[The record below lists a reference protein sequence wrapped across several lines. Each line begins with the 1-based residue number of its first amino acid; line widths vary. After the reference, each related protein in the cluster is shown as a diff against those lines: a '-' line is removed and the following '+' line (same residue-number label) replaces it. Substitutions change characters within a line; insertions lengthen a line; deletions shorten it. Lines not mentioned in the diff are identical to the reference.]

1 MKNIKFIILSTFLL
15 FGLKNFAQK
24 LEIPSNLSKGDSIR
38 VIMKSGLY
46 NYGILF
52 DKSDT
57 SLSLYLNNQI
67 VTTKLLYN
75 RVAEVYILTAAPQKN
90 VVYSNTKQKNKLAE
104 QEKSQ
109 DNAKVVSRY
118 FFAPSAIKQKAGT
131 FVYDNSY
138 AFINSLSYSVTD
150 NVSINAGGELISA
163 LMGQPIVLL
172 SPHAGFK
179 VSDNLYLGGGFVYLN
194 RENVQSTSIKAF
206 YGTVTLGNN
215 VKNVSINF
223 GKGLDNASYSLNVSG
238 YIKLKNNFALI
249 TENWFYSDN
258 QIFDSEF
265 PLIGFGG
272 RVYGPKVNFDFALV
286 NIVIPYLGFSY
297 KFN

>member
-1 MKNIKFIILSTFLL
+1 ML

-24 LEIPSNLSKGDSIR
+24 LEIPSNLSKGDSIL

-67 VTTKLLYN
+67 VPTKLLYN
-75 RVAEVYILTAAPQKN
+75 RVAEVYILTAAPQKK

-109 DNAKVVSRY
+109 ENAKVVSRY

-179 VSDNLYLGGGFVYLN
+179 VSDNLHLGGGFVYLN

>member
-67 VTTKLLYN
+67 VPTKLLYN
-75 RVAEVYILTAAPQKN
+75 RVAEVYILTASPKR

-150 NVSINAGGELISA
+150 NVSITAGGELISA

-179 VSDNLYLGGGFVYLN
+179 VSDNLHLGGGFVYLN

>member
-67 VTTKLLYN
+67 VPTKLYYN
-75 RVAEVYILTAAPQKN
+75 RVAEVYILTVPQKK

-104 QEKSQ
+104 QEQSQ
-109 DNAKVVSRY
+109 ENAKAFSRY
-118 FFAPSAIKQKAGT
+118 FFAPSAIKHKAGT

-150 NVSINAGGELISA
+150 NVSITAGGELISA

-179 VSDNLYLGGGFVYLN
+179 VSDNLHLGGGFVYLN

-215 VKNVSINF
+215 AKNVSLNF
-223 GKGLDNASYSLNVSG
+223 GKGLDNDSYTLNVSG
-238 YIKLKNNFALI
+238 YIKVKNNFALI

-258 QIFDSEF
+258 QLFDSEF
-265 PLIGFGG
+265 PLIGLGG
-272 RVYGPKVNFDFALV
+272 RVYGPKVNFDFALI

>member
-1 MKNIKFIILSTFLL
+1 MKNIKFIILFTFLL

-67 VTTKLLYN
+67 VPTKLYYN
-75 RVAEVYILTAAPQKN
+75 RVAEVNILTAPQKK
-90 VVYSNTKQKNKLAE
+90 VVYSNTKQKNKFAE

-109 DNAKVVSRY
+109 ENPKVVSRY
-118 FFAPSAIKQKAGT
+118 FFAPSAIKQKAAT
-131 FVYDNSY
+131 FVYENSY

-150 NVSINAGGELISA
+150 NVSITAGGELITA

-179 VSDNLYLGGGFVYLN
+179 VSDNLHLGGGFVYLN
-194 RENVQSTSIKAF
+194 WENVQSTSIKAF

-215 VKNVSINF
+215 EKNISINF
-223 GKGLDNASYSLNVSG
+223 GKGLDNASYTLNVSG
-238 YIKLKNNFALI
+238 YAKVKNNFALI

-258 QIFDSEF
+258 QLFDSEF

-272 RVYGPKVNFDFALV
+272 RVYGPKVNFDFALI